1 MEDKKDAVLGADG
14 SLIKKI
20 IFGAIIV
27 IAILLA
33 IFLWP
38 KETKSPTQDVVAN
51 EQTAETDNG
60 ALRVLVPITEG
71 DFEYAFTG
79 VKWTFDT
86 TSPEVAGTNQ
96 TWLKMEFADFTRNG
110 NAITFGTPYKLG
122 VHTGVCKEV
131 ENLEIDTDEEGIPFS
146 YVVCE
151 GNGVKKEFVVLQR
164 EKQIVIRVKE
174 IGPST
179 SSEQTAEA
187 VWKDWYEIDVTDIV
201 R

>member
-1 MEDKKDAVLGADG
+1 MEENKDVAVVGNG
-14 SLIKKI
+14 SFIKKG
-20 IFGAIIV
+20 IFGAIIL
-27 IAILLA
+27 IAVLLV

-38 KETKSPTQDVVAN
+38 RETKSPTEEVLPIVD
-51 EQTAETDNG
+51 ETAETNAG
-60 ALRVLVPITEG
+60 ALQVLKPVTEG
-71 DFEYAFTG
+71 DYEYEFTG

-122 VHTGVCKEV
+122 VHAGTCEQVDS
-131 ENLEIDTDEEGIPFS
+131 IDIDVDEEGIPFS

-151 GNGVKKEFVVLQR
+151 SEGVKKEFVALQR
-164 EKQIVIRVKE
+164 EKEIVVRMKDPKITN
-174 IGPST
+174 GL
-179 SSEQTAEA
+179 
-187 VWKDWYEIDVTDIV
+187 WKDWYKIDVTDIV

>member
-1 MEDKKDAVLGADG
+1 MEENKDGVVVANG
-14 SLIKKI
+14 SFIKKGI
-20 IFGAIIV
+20 WGAIIV
-27 IAILLA
+27 IAVLLL

-38 KETKSPTQDVVAN
+38 RETKSPTEEVLPVVD
-51 EQTAETDNG
+51 ETAETNGG
-60 ALRVLVPITEG
+60 ALQVLKPVNEG
-71 DFEYAFTG
+71 DYEYEFTG

-122 VHTGVCKEV
+122 VHAGVCREV
-131 ENLEIDTDEEGIPFS
+131 DSIDIDVDEEGIPFS

-151 GNGVKKEFVVLQR
+151 GAGEMKEFVALQR
-164 EKQIVIRVKE
+164 EKEIVVKMRE
-174 IGPST
+174 TKAGDVSP
-179 SSEQTAEA
+179 
-187 VWKDWYEIDVTDIV
+187 WKDWYEVDVTDIV